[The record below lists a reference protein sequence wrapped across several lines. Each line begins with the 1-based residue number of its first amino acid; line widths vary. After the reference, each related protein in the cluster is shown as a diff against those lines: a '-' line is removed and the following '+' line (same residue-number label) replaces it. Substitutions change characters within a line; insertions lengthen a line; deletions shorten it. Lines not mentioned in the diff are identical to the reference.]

1 MQIIYR
7 AIDGE
12 EFLDK
17 NAAEVYEKSLR
28 DDVKMWTR
36 GGQEASRTEDAYVV
50 LLKNESSADVFLGI
64 AAEQN
69 DEALSGIESGDLGIF
84 IWNEWGETY
93 QYIDPDFRKGV
104 ITAQKYIDENGLKVY

>member
-17 NAAEVYEKSLR
+17 NEAVAYEKSLR

-36 GGQEASRTEDAYVV
+36 GGQEASCTEDAYVV

-64 AAEQN
+64 AAEQK
-69 DEALSGIESGDLGIF
+69 DEALSGIDSGDYGLF
-84 IWNEWGETY
+84 VWNEWEQTY
-93 QYIDPDFRKGV
+93 QYIDSDFRKGI
-104 ITAQKYIDENGLKVY
+104 ITAQKYLDENNLTI

>member
-17 NAAEVYEKSLR
+17 DEAEAYEKSLR
-28 DDVKMWTR
+28 KDIKMWTR
-36 GGQEASRTEDAYVV
+36 IGGETDRTVDAYVV
-50 LLKNESSADVFLGI
+50 LLENECSADIFLGL
-64 AAEQN
+64 AAEQK
-69 DEALSGIESGDLGIF
+69 DETLSGIESGDRGVF
-84 IWNEWGETY
+84 IWSEWEQTY

-104 ITAQKYIDENGLKVY
+104 ITAQKYIDENCLTI

>member
-7 AIDGE
+7 TIDGE

-17 NAAEVYEKSLR
+17 NEAEEYEKSLR

-36 GGQEASRTEDAYVV
+36 DGRETDRTVDAYVV
-50 LLKNESSADVFLGI
+50 FLKNEFSADVFLGI

-69 DEALSGIESGDLGIF
+69 DEALSGIESGDFGMF
-84 IWNEWGETY
+84 IWNEWEETY
-93 QYIDPDFRKGV
+93 QYIDPDFRRGV
-104 ITAQKYIDENGLKVY
+104 IIAQKYIDENNLTI